1 MAYTKQRLY
10 QDIERLRHKLSFT
23 QQDYPLHLVEF
34 CESHPSRVGVGKLAL
49 TTSGLRG
56 MAQVGGKKEDGTT
69 EIDVILLNS
78 NLSEPEQNFF
88 CGHEMIH
95 LYLHR
100 GKLGKSFNCFDE
112 IQPQQDGF
120 IEWQANEGAAELLI
134 PYRMLLPKIK
144 EQSKNL
150 THWHKIFQ
158 LRIQLAEEFSVSQ
171 AVMELRLQSLR
182 FEILQ
187 YLGGVPLEQIQILSQ
202 RQQAQ
207 QGICLPSLVDLEEQD
222 FDHLLRLCAP
232 TK

>member
-1 MAYTKQRLY
+1 
-10 QDIERLRHKLSFT
+10 
-23 QQDYPLHLVEF
+23 
-34 CESHPSRVGVGKLAL
+34 
-49 TTSGLRG
+49 
-56 MAQVGGKKEDGTT
+56 
-69 EIDVILLNS
+69 
-78 NLSEPEQNFF
+78 
-88 CGHEMIH
+88 
-95 LYLHR
+95 
-100 GKLGKSFNCFDE
+100 
-112 IQPQQDGF
+112 
-120 IEWQANEGAAELLI
+120 
-134 PYRMLLPKIK
+134 MLLPKIK
-144 EQSKNL
+144 EQSKHL